1 MQIIIKIK
9 NLKTQSKPLILV
21 TNDDGVN
28 SRGLNALIEVVKPFG
43 RIVVVASEDSKSGM
57 SHAITFKVPLRIS
70 KIKEDEDIEIYKC
83 SGTPVDCVKLA
94 LNQILDKKPDFLVS
108 GINHGS
114 NSSVSIFYSG
124 TMGSVIE
131 GCLNG
136 IPSIGFSITDRS
148 HDIDLTMA
156 EKYAK
161 KIVENVVLNGLPDGI
176 CLNVN
181 FPAISI
187 AQVKGVKICRQT
199 KGVWK
204 EEYDKRVDPH
214 DRDYYWLTGNFNNY
228 ESDAEDTDEWALK
241 NNYVSIVPVQIDLT
255 SYSAIESLRKWDF
268 NVF

>member
-1 MQIIIKIK
+1 M
-9 NLKTQSKPLILV
+9 KTQRRPLILV
-21 TNDDGVN
+21 TNDDGVS

-70 KIKEDEDIEIYKC
+70 KIKEDENIEIYKC

-131 GCLNG
+131 GCFND

-161 KIVENVVLNGLPDGI
+161 KIVENVVLNGLPDGT

-255 SYSAIESLRKWDF
+255 SYSVIESLRKWDF